1 MAASMKDLVVDLMA
15 ETEVTESM
23 LAGLPADVWELPTP
37 AEGWAIRDQI
47 SHLAF
52 FDEMTLLAMTD
63 AERFRAEADAHIAGG
78 MDFPDRIA
86 AEYRSMPVVDLHIWF
101 RTARRALVAEF
112 SARDAGE
119 RVPWYGPA
127 MSLASCATARIME
140 TWAHG
145 QDIADT
151 LGVHREPT
159 ARLRHIAHLGI
170 RALPYAFGVRRLEVP
185 QTPIRVE
192 LRAPDGELWTWG
204 PEDATDRITGGAL
217 DFCLVVT
224 QRRNRVDTGLQIV
237 GPVASEWMSI
247 AQAFAGAA
255 GRGRV
260 PAASHEVRAPAR
272 LLDDSLVPAG
282 ES

>member
-1 MAASMKDLVVDLMA
+1 MKDLVADLVA
-15 ETEVTESM
+15 ETQVVEAM
-23 LAGLPADVWELPTP
+23 LAGLPGDVWDLSTP

-63 AERFRAEADAHIAGG
+63 AERFADEAAAHIAGG

-86 AEYRSMPVVDLHIWF
+86 SEYRSMPAHDLHIWF
-101 RTARRALVAEF
+101 RTARATLVAEF
-112 SARDAGE
+112 TGRQASE

-127 MSLASCATARIME
+127 MSLASCATARVME

-151 LGVHREPT
+151 LAVQREPT

-170 RALPYAFGVRRLEVP
+170 RALPYAYTVRRREVP
-185 QTPIRVE
+185 QRPIRVE
-192 LRAPDGELWTWG
+192 LVAPDGGLWTWG
-204 PEDATDRITGGAL
+204 PEEAEDWVTGTAL

-224 QRRNRVDTGLQIV
+224 QRRNLADTDLEVV
-237 GPVASEWMSI
+237 GPVALEWVSI

-255 GRGRV
+255 GRGR
-260 PAASHEVRAPAR
+260 APAS
-272 LLDDSLVPAG
+272 DSNVLAMAARPATR
-282 ES
+282 S